1 MTTPGSAQ
9 PDLSR
14 PDLSQPDFLGRGWSF
29 PVLADGDGRI
39 RMTGSDDSIR
49 QSIWSILATAPGE
62 RVMRPD
68 FGCPLQ
74 DLVFAVNDDATAA
87 EVSAAVREA
96 LAIWEPRV
104 DVIDVVATPGA
115 AAAGPGAPEVL
126 LIAVDYEVR
135 ATNSRFNLVY
145 PFYLE

>member
-1 MTTPGSAQ
+1 MTVPGAAG

-14 PDLSQPDFLGRGWSF
+14 PDFLGRGWSF
-29 PVLADGDGRI
+29 PVRVDGDGRVA
-39 RMTGSDDSIR
+39 MTGADDGIR
-49 QSIWSILATAPGE
+49 QSIRSILSTAPGE

-68 FGCPLQ
+68 FGCPLH

-96 LAIWEPRV
+96 LAVWEPRV

-115 AAAGPGAPEVL
+115 PTAGPGAAEVL
-126 LIAVDYEVR
+126 LIAIDYEVR

>member
-1 MTTPGSAQ
+1 MTTPDPAGTDAA
-9 PDLSR
+9 P
-14 PDLSQPDFLGRGWSF
+14 PDFLGRGWAF
-29 PVLADGDGRI
+29 PVAVDDD
-39 RMTGSDDSIR
+39 TGAIALTGADDSIH
-49 QSIWSILATAPGE
+49 QSIWSILSTAPGE

-68 FGCPLQ
+68 FGCALQ

-87 EVSAAVREA
+87 EVTAAVREA
-96 LAIWEPRV
+96 LAVWEPRV

-115 AAAGPGAPEVL
+115 GTAPDAAEVL
-126 LIAVDYEVR
+126 LVQIDYEVR

>member
-1 MTTPGSAQ
+1 MTVPVPTDPEAA
-9 PDLSR
+9 P
-14 PDLSQPDFLGRGWSF
+14 PDFLGRGWSF
-29 PVLADGDGRI
+29 PVTVDGRGRI
-39 RMTGSDDSIR
+39 AMAGSDDSIR
-49 QSIWSILATAPGE
+49 QSIRSILATAPGE

-68 FGCPLQ
+68 FGCAVA
-74 DLVFAVNDDATAA
+74 DLVFAVNDEATAA

-96 LAIWEPRV
+96 LAIWEPRI

-115 AAAGPGAPEVL
+115 DAPEVL
-126 LIAVDYEVR
+126 LVAVDYEVR